1 MRSFP
6 QEDQS
11 HNAAAVRVDCCLIPR
26 LRATIMWKALG
37 LAAMIIVLAVFMPS
51 VLNAL
56 VNFLLVFFDKATAML
71 NALPA
76 SPADMHVMTQ

>member
-1 MRSFP
+1 
-6 QEDQS
+6 
-11 HNAAAVRVDCCLIPR
+11 
-26 LRATIMWKALG
+26 MWKALG